1 MQENLIKLTV
11 EVDRASAAAKE
22 EKKRRKNIRALLLLE
37 ECKTHGGP
45 ITPACLQLLE
55 HLTHK
60 ELLQETRY
68 LRAPIAPHIKERRCV
83 VDSDGKKKMPRLSID
98 SMREN
103 IKLVLDKDSVTS
115 VSLTNICVLVEK
127 AFGETK

>member
-1 MQENLIKLTV
+1 MTEHLQQPK
-11 EVDRASAAAKE
+11 R
-22 EKKRRKNIRALLLLE
+22 EKKRTKNILSLLLLE

-45 ITPACLQLLE
+45 ISACLQLLE

-68 LRAPIAPHIKERRCV
+68 LRATIAPHIKERRCV
-83 VDSDGKKKMPRLSID
+83 VDSEGKKKMPLLSIE